1 MVWVEGPGCFEEV
14 DEEGGEGSG
23 LVRVPVYPTI
33 RGREEE
39 EEEGGRA
46 FL

>member
-1 MVWVEGPGCFEEV
+1 MWVEGPGCFGEV
-14 DEEGGEGSG
+14 DGEGEEGSD

-39 EEEGGRA
+39 EEEGGGA